1 MLKGFRL
8 PLLAAAVALAP
19 ATLRADDAA
28 VLAKLAGSWVGEWQ
42 YDANM
47 KGKLTATF
55 TVDGG
60 AVKGETV
67 WFATAVGDFGDK
79 VQGAK
84 VKGAGVRVMESTMDF
99 EGTFSEDGATFKGTW
114 TSPVATG
121 TLILKK
127 EAR

>member
-8 PLLAAAVALAP
+8 PLLAAAVAMAP
-19 ATLRADDAA
+19 ASLRADDAA

-42 YDANM
+42 YDENM

-55 TVDGG
+55 SVEEGK
-60 AVKGETV
+60 VKGETV

-84 VKGAGVRVMESTMDF
+84 VKGASIRVTESTMDF
-99 EGTFSEDGATFKGTW
+99 EGTLSEDGATFKGTW
-114 TSPVATG
+114 TSPVAQG
-121 TLILKK
+121 TLVLKK
-127 EAR
+127 AAK